1 MPPRRLIRNVD
12 FVKILPLMNA
22 IYLMFTGLGLFYL
35 GYRFYATYIAQKI
48 YKLDPEFKTPA
59 HEFNDGVDYVPTHRH
74 ILFGHHFTSVAGAAP
89 IVGPAIAMIWGWLPA
104 FLWVVLGTIF
114 AAGVHDLGSL
124 VVSVRHK
131 GKSIGTLAKDVIGKR
146 ARTLFMLI
154 IFFLILMVNAVFALV
169 IAQLLINFPGSVV
182 PILIAIPLA
191 ITVGLLIYRTRIGA
205 LIPSIAAL
213 FILYFFVYI
222 GQFIPITVDPIA
234 RALGTTPLI
243 FWIIAIFIYTYFASA
258 LPVWLL
264 LQPRDYINA
273 HQLLVGLGIIFLGV
287 LILHPTVVAPAIN
300 HLPPEAGAPSF
311 IPFLFVTIACGA
323 ISGFHSLVASGTTSK
338 QLDKETDAR
347 YVGYFGAVGEGSL
360 ALTSI
365 LATSA
370 GFATYAAWQTHYAT
384 WKMASTG
391 GIKAYVS
398 GVAHF
403 ATAIGIPSEVGV
415 IFASVVVIS
424 FAATSLDT
432 SMRLQRYIISELGE
446 SWDLSILKNKWAA
459 SLMAVLLCVA
469 LALSKEG
476 GEGGLLLWPLFGAT
490 NQMLAGMALLV
501 ITLWLWHLRRNI
513 LPTLIP
519 MVFLISMTALAM
531 LLNVKNYWLEGDWFL
546 VLLSGVILVIV
557 SWLILEALQAVRSSD
572 QRLAELEASS
582 VQRPSGGS
590 G

>member
-1 MPPRRLIRNVD
+1 
-12 FVKILPLMNA
+12 MNA
-22 IYLMFTGLGLFYL
+22 VYLMFIGLGILYL
-35 GYRFYATYIAQKI
+35 GYRFYSTYIAQKI
-48 YKLDPEFKTPA
+48 YKLDPEFRTPA
-59 HEFNDGVDYVPTHRH
+59 HEMNDGVDYVPTHRH
-74 ILFGHHFTSVAGAAP
+74 ILFGHHFTSIAGAAP

-104 FLWVVLGTIF
+104 FLWVVFGTVF
-114 AAGVHDLGSL
+114 AAGVHDLGAL
-124 VVSVRHK
+124 VISIRHK
-131 GKSIGTLAKDVIGKR
+131 GKSIGTLTKEIIGTR

-191 ITVGLLIYRTRIGA
+191 ITVGFLIYRTRVGPFLPSMTA
-205 LIPSIAAL
+205 LL
-213 FILYFFVYI
+213 ILYFFIYI
-222 GQFIPITVDPIA
+222 GQFIPVTVDSIA
-234 RALGTTPLI
+234 HALGITPLI
-243 FWIIAIFIYTYFASA
+243 FWIVAIFIYTYFASS

-287 LILHPTVVAPAIN
+287 LILHPTIVAPAIN
-300 HLPPEAGAPSF
+300 HLSAEADAPSL

-347 YVGYFGAVGEGSL
+347 YVGYLSAVGEGSL

-365 LATSA
+365 LATAA

-384 WKMASTG
+384 WETASTG
-391 GIKAYVS
+391 GIKAYVN
-398 GVAHF
+398 GTAYF
-403 ATAIGIPSEVGV
+403 ASAIGIPLEVGM
-415 IFASVVVIS
+415 IFASVIVIS

-446 SWDLSILKNKWAA
+446 SWNLSVFKNKWVA
-459 SLMAVLLCVA
+459 SLIAVSLCMG

-476 GEGGLLLWPLFGAT
+476 GKGGLLLWPLFGAT

-501 ITLWLWHLRRNI
+501 ITLWLWRLGRNV

-519 MVFLISMTALAM
+519 MVLLLLMTALAM
-531 LLNVKNYWLEGDWFL
+531 LLNVKNYLLKGDWMLVILSGMIFAIVIWL
-546 VLLSGVILVIV
+546 VLESIQSIRSPQKSSGK
-557 SWLILEALQAVRSSD
+557 
-572 QRLAELEASS
+572 
-582 VQRPSGGS
+582 SG
-590 G
+590 